1 MSLLDNG
8 DVWSCFLVC
17 FLFVGGLFS
26 AQCTEL
32 PENPAQI
39 RQSAVQHYIEGE
51 KKFCDVSNV
60 CI

>member
-17 FLFVGGLFS
+17 FFVGGLFS
-26 AQCTEL
+26 SQCTEL

-39 RQSAVQHYIEGE
+39 RQSAVQHYNEGE
-51 KKFCDVSNV
+51 KKFCDVSNL